1 MNAQLKYHVTPGMCC
16 CQWNHAVGVR
26 VKTDDTCS
34 VHGMRA
40 LLEAPRRALEMR
52 RLTAQM
58 AVSSARLEAL
68 TWIRRHRAAKKK
80 LAAINQ
86 RLKELGK

>member
-1 MNAQLKYHVTPGMCC
+1 MNAVPQHRGLASMCC
-16 CQWNHAVGVR
+16 CRWNHNVGVR
-26 VKTDDTCS
+26 LDTHPECA
-34 VHGMRA
+34 VHGLQA
-40 LLEAPRRALEMR
+40 QLDAPRKALEMR

-68 TWIRRHRAAKKK
+68 TWIRRHRAARRK

-86 RLKELGK
+86 KLKELGA